1 MFSRARVPRRRLPDT
16 RHALAA
22 IITLLACGALA
33 TSAAATDVM
42 IVTTGKIPTNPPKK
56 VHYFNGIQAAV
67 NATTNGD
74 WVLIEPGTYNEAVKV
89 TKTHSNIWIRG
100 MDRNKVV
107 VDGQHQAGNGIEVY
121 KTNGVSIEN
130 LTVKDFDTGPECAC
144 GNEIWWNG
152 GSGSAKIGAH
162 GWWGRYLTAYDTGL
176 NGGYGIFTG
185 NMTDGEWENVYA
197 SGFNDSGM
205 YVGACPECNAVINKA
220 TMSYSALGYS
230 GSNSGGRLTIENS
243 TFTHNTVGI
252 APNSENPGDAPPP
265 QNGACGPNHPYQKGN
280 YRLPTFDSTNVAR
293 CTIIRNNLIEENN
306 NLTAPSNG
314 STEIAPWGAG
324 IELPGD
330 YADLVEGNMI
340 RRNPSD
346 GVMGFEYPNP
356 FPPGPTTIYFQ
367 LAGNKIANNVFEEN
381 GYGPVNPAHDFEG
394 DVMLQGGIFGEQR
407 STNNCL
413 SGNTFHD
420 AVFPA
425 GIEGTW
431 GCQNATTPN
440 PNLGEAALEY
450 IEEMAFISEFLRTPA
465 PQPTA
470 EAKSQETM
478 PEPCK
483 GVPSNPLCP

>member
-1 MFSRARVPRRRLPDT
+1 MSNAERPTRRPLAGT

-22 IITLLACGALA
+22 ALALLIFGGLA
-33 TSAAATDVM
+33 TSAGATDVM
-42 IVTTGKIPTNPPKK
+42 IVTKGEIPPTPPKK
-56 VHYFNGIQAAV
+56 VRYFSSIQAAV
-67 NATTNGD
+67 DATTNGD
-74 WVLIEPGTYNEAVKV
+74 WVLIEPGTYDEEVKV

-100 MDRNKVV
+100 MDRNGVV
-107 VDGQHQAGNGIEVY
+107 IDGQHRSGNGIEVV

-130 LTVKDFDTGPECAC
+130 LTVKDFDTGSECDC

-152 GSGSAKIGAH
+152 GAGSGKIGAH

-185 NMTDGEWENVYA
+185 NMTEGEWENVYA

-205 YVGACPECNAVINKA
+205 YVGACQECDAVINKA
-220 TMSYSALGYS
+220 TMNYNALGYS
-230 GSNSGGRLTIENS
+230 GSNSGGNLIIENS
-243 TFTHNTVGI
+243 TFRNNTAGI
-252 APNSENPGDAPPP
+252 APNSENPGDPPPP
-265 QNGACGPNHPYQKGN
+265 QNGSCGPNHPYKKGN
-280 YRLPTFDSTNVAR
+280 FALPTFTSTNIAR
-293 CTIIRNNLIEENN
+293 CTIIRDNVIEDNN

-330 YADLVEGNMI
+330 YADLIEGNTI
-340 RRNPSD
+340 RGNPSD

-367 LAGNKIANNVFEEN
+367 LAGNKIANNVFEGN
-381 GYGPVNPAHDFEG
+381 GYGPVNPEHDFEG
-394 DVMLQGGIFGEQR
+394 DVMLQGGFFGEQR

-413 SGNTFHD
+413 SGNTFND
-420 AVFPA
+420 PVYPA

-440 PNLGEAALEY
+440 PNLGVPALEY
-450 IEEMAFISEFLRTPA
+450 IEEMAFISQFLRTPE

-470 EAKSQETM
+470 EAESQETM

-483 GVPSNPLCP
+483 GVPKNPLCP